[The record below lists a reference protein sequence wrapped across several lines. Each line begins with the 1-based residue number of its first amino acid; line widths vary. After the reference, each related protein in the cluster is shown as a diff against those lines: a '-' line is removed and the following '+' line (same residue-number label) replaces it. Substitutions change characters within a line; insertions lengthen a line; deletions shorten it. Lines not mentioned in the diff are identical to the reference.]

1 MRNASLSG
9 LIKNFVVSNKLWPP
23 EERTLWLLWF
33 EKDLSQGSQSSLHL
47 SHSPSLSPLLFQRGP
62 LVSAD

>member
-9 LIKNFVVSNKLWPP
+9 LIKNFVVSNKLWPL

-33 EKDLSQGSQSSLHL
+33 EKDLS
-47 SHSPSLSPLLFQRGP
+47 
-62 LVSAD
+62 